1 VTAPEATPGSN
12 VDADAFLAQ
21 RPRLMGVAYRILGS
35 YADAEDVLQDAWLRW
50 QNASRNAIDEPA
62 AWLMTVVTRLSID
75 RLRRR
80 ERTRETYV
88 GPWLP
93 EPVLTAPDIAER
105 VSEADTVSLAM
116 LVVLETLTPL
126 ERAVFVL
133 REVFGYDHGAIAEM
147 LGRTEPAVRQL
158 AKRARGHVD
167 ARTRRF
173 DTDASLRRTVTERF
187 LHACMNGDMAGLLA
201 VLAPGVTLVS
211 DSGGLGRAPRRVMS
225 GADSIARFFLA
236 VAQKPVPDQRLTL
249 TEVNGTPG
257 VVVYSG
263 SVPVYAAVVET
274 EDGRV
279 VDIKMIANP
288 EKLAGVAAPVP
299 LQ

>member
-1 VTAPEATPGSN
+1 V
-12 VDADAFLAQ
+12 V
-21 RPRLMGVAYRILGS
+21 
-35 YADAEDVLQDAWLRW
+35 QDAWLRW
-50 QNASRNAIDEPA
+50 QHASQDTIDEPA

-80 ERTRETYV
+80 RRARETYV

-93 EPVLTAPDIAER
+93 EPVLTTPDVADR

-133 REVFGYDHGAIAEM
+133 REVFAYDHAAIAEM
-147 LGRTEPAVRQL
+147 LGRTESAVRQL
-158 AKRARGHVD
+158 AKRARAHVD
-167 ARTRRF
+167 ARTPRF

-187 LHACMNGDMAGLLA
+187 LHAAMGGDLAGLLG

-211 DSGGLGRAPRRVMS
+211 DSGGRGRAPRRIMS
-225 GADSIARFFLA
+225 GAESIAKFFLA
-236 VAQKPVPDQRLTL
+236 VAQKPVADQRLVL
-249 TEVNGTPG
+249 TDVNGTPG

-263 SVPVYAAVVET
+263 TAPVYAAVVET
-274 EDGRV
+274 VDGQV
-279 VDIKMIANP
+279 VDIKLMANP
-288 EKLAGVAAPVP
+288 QKLSGVAGAVR
-299 LQ
+299 